1 VKGKNGNVTF
11 ESLSIQELKKA
22 RTERITATRQ
32 LITRPCFLLDWEITA
47 KSNDRALVTLY
58 DGTSI
63 VGRLI
68 IYISVPAK
76 NTVCQNYTFPR
87 YFSQGLHIVIA
98 GDTESATFHYLPQ
111 PVM

>member
-1 VKGKNGNVTF
+1 MNEKVTF

-32 LITRPCFLLDWEITA
+32 LIARPCFLLDWEITA

-63 VGRLI
+63 AGSLM

-76 NTVCQNYTFPR
+76 ETLCQNYTFPR
-87 YFSQGLHIVIA
+87 FFSQGLHIVIA
-98 GDTESATFHYLPQ
+98 GDTESATFHYLPE
-111 PVM
+111 PVL